1 MKKKRYI
8 IIILCFAIL
17 TLIESGIFIE
27 IMWHGWGGFG
37 GVTLVYNEAGQNGV
51 SVLLF
56 FIPLSVLIALFLRIA
71 LCLKERSGAKKL
83 LTDCIYAFLG
93 VGIGLLWNLLLG
105 YYDILNPCF
114 LLGRRITAF
123 LIDHFD
129 WMDLPLP

>member
-1 MKKKRYI
+1 MKKKRFV

-17 TLIESGIFIE
+17 PLIEIGICEE
-27 IMWHGWGGFG
+27 IIWHGWGGFG
-37 GVTLVYNEAGQNGV
+37 DISLEYTKAGEIGT

-71 LCLKERSGAKKL
+71 LCLKERSSAKKL